1 MKPRVTGI
9 HHVTSICG
17 PVQQTHDFHTQVL
30 GQRLVKRTVN
40 LDAPRAWH
48 LYFGDRTG
56 TPGSLA
62 TCFIWAEAGQGR
74 IGPGMV
80 SAMAYAVAPGSLDHW
95 VARLSLDGVDVSG
108 PMVRFGERVL
118 RLRDPDGL
126 PVELVETQGAA
137 AMLPTRLH
145 SATLWSRDAEA
156 TEWVLTDLL
165 GLAPA
170 AQEGERRRLAC
181 GGQWIDI
188 ATHDAEPIA
197 RSGTGTF
204 HHLALCVPDEAT
216 QMALAERL
224 SREEFAVT
232 DRRDRQYFRSVY
244 FHEPGGILIE
254 IATAGPGVLSD
265 ESEEVLGRNL
275 CLPEG
280 LEAERAAIE
289 AALPAISLPA

>member
-40 LDAPRAWH
+40 LDAPGSWH
-48 LYFGDRTG
+48 LMFGDRTG

-80 SAMAYAVAPGSLDHW
+80 SAMAYAVAPGTLDHW
-95 VARLSLDGVDVSG
+95 VGRLSLDGVDVSG
-108 PMVRFGERVL
+108 PSTRFGERVL

-126 PVELVETQGAA
+126 PVELVEASGATG
-137 AMLPTRLH
+137 MLPTRLH
-145 SATLWSRDAEA
+145 SATLWSQDAEA
-156 TEWVLTDLL
+156 THWVLSDLL

-170 AQEGERRRLAC
+170 AREGDRTRFAC
-181 GGQWIDI
+181 GAQWIDI
-188 ATHDAEPIA
+188 ATHEAALVA
-197 RSGTGTF
+197 RSGAGTF
-204 HHLALCVPDEAT
+204 HHLALCVPDRAT
-216 QMALAERL
+216 QMAMADRLARAQLSPTEVRER
-224 SREEFAVT
+224 T
-232 DRRDRQYFRSVY
+232 YFDSLY

-254 IATAGPGVLSD
+254 IATAGPGVLKD
-265 ESEEVLGRNL
+265 EDEATLGQRL
-275 CLPEG
+275 CLPAD
-280 LEAERAAIE
+280 LEARRDVIE
-289 AALPAISLPA
+289 ADLPKISLPG